1 MEEEGKRR
9 EERRLAGIMRAVQEL
24 RNFATGS
31 SLKRVSQDRA
41 SVALR
46 AAATFLHNPR
56 IRSNGEGGGRDIS
69 RRDGEGSSAFITT
82 HVSSRPVARGEPRV
96 RASAQDFSRPPLA
109 FFTTAFTI
117 ILDVKRQTFAVEIA
131 SVLEKWQRFEAEE
144 APIFL
149 FSII

>member
-1 MEEEGKRR
+1 M
-9 EERRLAGIMRAVQEL
+9 
-24 RNFATGS
+24 
-31 SLKRVSQDRA
+31 
-41 SVALR
+41 ALR

-56 IRSNGEGGGRDIS
+56 IRSNGEGGGEGDIS

-131 SVLEKWQRFEAEE
+131 SVLEKWQRLEAEE
-144 APIFL
+144 ARIFL